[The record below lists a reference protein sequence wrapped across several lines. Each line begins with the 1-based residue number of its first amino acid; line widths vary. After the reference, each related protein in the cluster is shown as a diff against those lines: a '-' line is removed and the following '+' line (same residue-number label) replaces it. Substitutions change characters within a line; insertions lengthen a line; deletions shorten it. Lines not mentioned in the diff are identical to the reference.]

1 MKYTTIFGLPIVE
14 RIVDFDQGSYPLRS
28 DTELNIFCFTAS
40 LFHLIVKTWN
50 KNEAEIF
57 GLWSESGLCNC
68 YRSGLDQVKI
78 IYHLSLSSS
87 DFVIELKLR

>member
-50 KNEAEIF
+50 KNEADFLGF
-57 GLWSESGLCNC
+57 GQNRESVTVTVIA
-68 YRSGLDQVKI
+68 QVWT
-78 IYHLSLSSS
+78 
-87 DFVIELKLR
+87 R